1 MSSLTMRS
9 RGLGTMLNDGYLI
22 GIAKASIWAFFLLIV
37 DETLTLAGFKFEL
50 PIHPIVFYGLIS
62 AGLFVTA
69 TLIDGTLE
77 HLKDAGLFFVAF
89 AILVILGCA
98 MYRGEGV
105 GPDFNGLLLVESY
118 RPSNAGYMLW
128 PVLNLFA
135 GAGLYLFARH
145 KEFRQTIIAAAM
157 AALILQAS
165 AMEADMWWPAIF
177 GDANGRAGGFAQ
189 NANVAALLVTI
200 LACLMLPALPGDR
213 PNRFCIY
220 AIMIAFAVVLLSQS
234 RFGGVVA
241 LTCLASFI
249 FAVRKSAMAWPAP
262 AFTVCLVAGLVG
274 TIWLSPT
281 LNPTADQIESAKIA
295 RAALMQK
302 HAKHDDSVK
311 FQLPPGTLDAPV
323 TLTERMES
331 RASMD
336 GSVELRRNAL
346 AFYFKILKDNPF
358 GIGTGFTNKFM
369 TGPHNVWLKLA
380 VDEGFIAPILLL
392 ILLAAAS
399 WQTIRTRSPALLAI
413 MPIAWITSVFFHTLV
428 VDPIILPA
436 IAIGLG
442 MIKTPVE
449 DRRGKVCARDQI
461 ATSCGT

>member
-9 RGLGTMLNDGYLI
+9 RGHWVGTMLDDGYLV
-22 GIAKASIWAFFLLIV
+22 GIAKTSIWAFFLLIV
-37 DETLTLAGFKFEL
+37 DETLVLAGAKFEL
-50 PIHPIVFYGLIS
+50 PLHPIFFYGVIGV
-62 AGLFVTA
+62 GLFVTA

-77 HLKDAGLFFVAF
+77 HLKDVRLFFVAF
-89 AILVILGCA
+89 AILVVLGCA

-118 RPSNAGYMLW
+118 RPSNAGYTLW
-128 PVLNLFA
+128 PALNLFA
-135 GAGLYLFARH
+135 GAGLYLLARH
-145 KEFRQTIIAAAM
+145 EQFRQTIIAAAM
-157 AALILQAS
+157 AALILQAA

-220 AIMIAFAVVLLSQS
+220 AIMMAFAVVLLSQS
-234 RFGGVVA
+234 RFGGIAA

-274 TIWLSPT
+274 TIWLSPV
-281 LNPTADQIESAKIA
+281 LNATAEQIESARIA
-295 RAALMQK
+295 RATLIKKQ
-302 HAKHDDSVK
+302 AKQDDSVK
-311 FQLPPGTLDAPV
+311 FQLPPATLDAPV
-323 TLTERMES
+323 TLTERIES

-336 GSVELRRNAL
+336 GSVELRRKAL
-346 AFYFKILKDNPF
+346 AFYFEILKDNPF
-358 GIGTGFTNKFM
+358 GIGTGFTNKFV

-380 VDEGFIAPILLL
+380 VDEGFIGPILLL
-392 ILLAAAS
+392 ILLAGAS
-399 WQTIRTRSPALLAI
+399 WQAIKTRSPALLAI
-413 MPIAWITSVFFHTLV
+413 MPIAWITSVFFHTMV

-442 MIKTPVE
+442 MLRTSTATPNDVAGE
-449 DRRGKVCARDQI
+449 FNGA
-461 ATSCGT
+461 G